1 MFRCL
6 GQGPSVKESM
16 ARGGPLGVAP
26 PFAVV
31 ESGDGDGPA
40 EVNLLLLQNFENSRD
55 DVDFVGEKQ
64 GIKLSFES
72 QRRGV
77 EHTHDL
83 LFDREKKN

>member
-64 GIKLSFES
+64 GSNFPLSRSGAGSSTLME
-72 QRRGV
+72 R
-77 EHTHDL
+77 L
-83 LFDREKKN
+83 AI